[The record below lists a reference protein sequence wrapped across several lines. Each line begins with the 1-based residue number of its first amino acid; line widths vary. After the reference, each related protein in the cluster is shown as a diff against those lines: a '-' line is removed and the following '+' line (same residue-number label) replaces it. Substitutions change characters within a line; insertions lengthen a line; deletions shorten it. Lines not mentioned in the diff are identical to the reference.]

1 MLFAFRFHRD
11 KNSNIFQKSF
21 ETLLKEK
28 HCKISIILNK
38 TNVFS
43 IKSFISYI
51 FFLMI
56 TYIKKAIWMHFYI
69 CTQKTRVLFSPFY
82 SLFYSL
88 LQLSTSIGGQSQLD
102 DFLYIKWIFFP
113 TAFTK
118 AFWKLS
124 SS

>member
-1 MLFAFRFHRD
+1 
-11 KNSNIFQKSF
+11 
-21 ETLLKEK
+21 
-28 HCKISIILNK
+28 
-38 TNVFS
+38 
-43 IKSFISYI
+43 
-51 FFLMI
+51 MI

-88 LQLSTSIGGQSQLD
+88 LELSTSRGGQSQFD

-118 AFWKLS
+118 AFGSFHLPEPLGNAMGMILTNEK
-124 SS
+124 